1 METLMHILKEI
12 DEEINW
18 EEEKRLIDER
28 ILDSLAVI
36 TLITEIEDAF
46 QIEIRAEEITQD
58 NFNSAE
64 AIWSMICPSADEVV
78 YPAAFRICVY
88 LDLQREDG
96 TLAGGDISVY
106 ALYLPVD
113 LLCPREAA
121 ICL

>member
-28 ILDSLAVI
+28 VLDSLAVI

-64 AIWSMICPSADEVV
+64 AMWGMIC
-78 YPAAFRICVY
+78 R
-88 LDLQREDG
+88 LRE
-96 TLAGGDISVY
+96 
-106 ALYLPVD
+106 
-113 LLCPREAA
+113 E
-121 ICL
+121 

>member
-64 AIWSMICPSADEVV
+64 AIWSMIC
-78 YPAAFRICVY
+78 R
-88 LDLQREDG
+88 LRE
-96 TLAGGDISVY
+96 
-106 ALYLPVD
+106 
-113 LLCPREAA
+113 E
-121 ICL
+121 